1 MELFLD
7 LFRGIQ
13 YITSDLLIQ
22 SCYDSLQLITFG
34 WTFQLF
40 GPAKYH
46 QTYKNYSVL
55 PICLCFAPERQNLH
69 SEKRSKA
76 VATFCSSSPQVL
88 WQTTHRWAYGR
99 KDRQAEGQ
107 TDRWAN
113 GHTEDCTDKQDHRQ
127 RLASN
132 HADIQSGIRK

>member
-13 YITSDLLIQ
+13 YITSDLLFQ

-55 PICLCFAPERQNLH
+55 PICLCFARERQNLH

-76 VATFCSSSPQVL
+76 VATFFSSSSQVL

-99 KDRQAEGQ
+99 TDRQAEGQ

-132 HADIQSGIRK
+132 HADIQSGIGK